1 MTTITIRGM
10 MSEEQIAAIEQF
22 AARVKTYYTKLGG
35 SIPSGMVVYYI
46 DQVVEEY
53 KKRGE

>member
-1 MTTITIRGM
+1 
-10 MSEEQIAAIEQF
+10 MSEEQIKAIEEF
-22 AARVKTYYTKLGG
+22 AARIKTYYTKIGG
-35 SIPSGMVVYYI
+35 NIPSGMVVYYI